1 MTIAEETS
9 AQGGCTNACFG
20 DIQSQC
26 DAYAGRVCYFHEL
39 ADNDYFVWFDPD
51 LRRVRWPADKEFR
64 CNFEPGSG
72 EFELFSDDTPG
83 ITATAG
89 KLQARWRPHAA
100 PCRAR
105 EVPHQERAQLRDRRV
120 LRVDERRVAA
130 AYAAAVAMLTVPDAA
145 VAQAASALARAV
157 SVSHL
162 QLLLTTIAEQCGANA
177 V

>member
-1 MTIAEETS
+1 M
-9 AQGGCTNACFG
+9 
-20 DIQSQC
+20 
-26 DAYAGRVCYFHEL
+26 
-39 ADNDYFVWFDPD
+39 
-51 LRRVRWPADKEFR
+51 
-64 CNFEPGSG
+64 
-72 EFELFSDDTPG
+72 
-83 ITATAG
+83 
-89 KLQARWRPHAA
+89 
-100 PCRAR
+100 
-105 EVPHQERAQLRDRRV
+105 